1 MNKAFTNFQWENDP
15 SINTPLSA
23 ENLNRVN
30 NAVNEIDNRVI
41 GFDTTKANQ
50 TDMLTTIVDV
60 KLNESNGVFT
70 FTRKNGTTIEL
81 DTKLEKVV
89 VNFSFD
95 AETQI
100 LYLNLQD
107 GTKLPIDLSA
117 FVTNVEFENTAT
129 IRWEKVTGGKMK
141 AYVIGG
147 SITADMIEP
156 NYLANVQLYAGQAM
170 ASATNASKSETNANT
185 SAQQAKS
192 NSELA
197 QTYYKGASDA
207 VTEIN
212 KKLNIAEFEV
222 NADGYLT
229 YNDDAAYNFTVTD
242 DGYLD
247 WEVA

>member
-129 IRWEKVTGGKMK
+129 IRWEKVAGGKMK

-156 NYLANVQLYAGQAM
+156 NYLANVQLYSSQALS
-170 ASATNASKSETNANT
+170 SANSAKEDANNARQNA
-185 SAQQAKS
+185 
-192 NSELA
+192 ELA
-197 QTYYKGASDA
+197 RQYNQGTQDMLQQ
-207 VTEIN
+207 VN
-212 KKLNIAEFEV
+212 KKLEIAEFTVDE
-222 NADGYLT
+222 NGYLIYTDDTT
-229 YNDDAAYNFTVTD
+229 YVFTVD
-242 DGYLD
+242 NNGYLN
-247 WEVA
+247 WEVE